1 MVGIELVELSF
12 VEPIAQHWL
21 VIALCRFGDMFKSR
35 LMGSLCIIPTKGET
49 IKWILNHDGKQFV
62 TGYPKT
68 FRKVLG
74 EYTALS
80 SHGEK
85 WKSTRR
91 FLVNSLRNEQV
102 RARLPAIET
111 LVLECLKSWD
121 TQESVSIREETK
133 SVSANFISKL
143 Y

>member
-1 MVGIELVELSF
+1 
-12 VEPIAQHWL
+12 
-21 VIALCRFGDMFKSR
+21 MFKSR

-49 IKWILNHDGKQFV
+49 IKWILNHEGKQFV

-91 FLVNSLRNEQV
+91 FLVNSLRNENI
-102 RARLPAIET
+102 RARIPAIET
-111 LVLECLKSWD
+111 LVLECLNSWD
-121 TQESVSIREETK
+121 TKESVSIREETK
-133 SVSANFISKL
+133 SVSIDFHLHISL
-143 Y
+143 CHLSATI